1 MKLMVSFLF
10 FARAEQISS
19 SLASG
24 NIARMLVVC
33 GAPYPAWRRGRRVVF
48 SQFIRIQTGY
58 QQKAGMMDS
67 LQMRIERRGELAV
80 MYLSGRIDIESSPQ
94 LRDELL
100 ALLGKQLSPG
110 TIIVDLAEV
119 AYMDTS
125 GVATLIEALKM
136 ARIGRIALHLQG
148 LQGRLLRFFESTGIG
163 WLFENGKS
171 ADNPSLVMVS

>member
-1 MKLMVSFLF
+1 
-10 FARAEQISS
+10 
-19 SLASG
+19 
-24 NIARMLVVC
+24 
-33 GAPYPAWRRGRRVVF
+33 
-48 SQFIRIQTGY
+48 
-58 QQKAGMMDS
+58 MDS
-67 LQMRIERRGELAV
+67 LQMRIERKGELAV

-100 ALLGKQLSPG
+100 ALLEKQLPPG
-110 TIIVDLAEV
+110 TITVDLAEV

-148 LQGRLLRFFESTGIG
+148 LHGRLLRFFEFTGIG
-163 WLFENGKS
+163 WLFETGKS